1 MALTVDKNWNT
12 LEKQEKTL
20 VGFDKGSGLLEIL
33 PIFDKQD
40 MEYNKNLIRLRKSGN
55 LEKCSNE
62 NCANS

>member
-20 VGFDKGSGLLEIL
+20 VGFDKGLGLSEIL

-55 LEKCSNE
+55 L
-62 NCANS
+62 